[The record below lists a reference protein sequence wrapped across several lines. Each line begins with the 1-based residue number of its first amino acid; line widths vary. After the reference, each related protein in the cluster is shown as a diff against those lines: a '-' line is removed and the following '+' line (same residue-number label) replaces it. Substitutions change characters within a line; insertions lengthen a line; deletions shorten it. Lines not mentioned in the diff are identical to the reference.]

1 MINSA
6 SAIRR
11 GLFVVLLAAV
21 MLAVVIGVTLATG
34 AERQEILSPAAT
46 MAGDTWVPAPGTPIT
61 FFTSSSLQTV
71 VTLTKVSAYH
81 FDPSSAKFYIIESDG
96 HSTQYSAIAKVTA
109 DPNTVVITASSF
121 SVISAGNK
129 IQFQISYTDAPGSF
143 SSATYPLLAL
153 SHHLYIPI
161 IHYTPDGSNPCAAIS
176 ASPSTPYAIAQDQ
189 QYRFFS
195 ITLPVTSTVY
205 VTATNYKVSGGQM
218 QVRLRPTDSCVTT
231 GTQYVLNYVT
241 MLVTQTNNSF
251 ATYNMAPGNYLVRF
265 SADTLSPTPFTFT
278 WSSVAGRGPY
288 EPNNTLCTAAAITPG
303 YTLYAYPDDADDYYY
318 FDSSLSNATIQATI
332 SGFNIPG
339 QYQLIK
345 GNPDCST
352 YIWPPVSSATA
363 SIGTTTMVTTS
374 QTSGRYFLRV
384 LALNQTG
391 YNQSQAYSFKISIS
405 TGLLASSTSSAS
417 GQVAELPTP
426 IAISPEGEVRRAT
439 STDQAPAP

>member
-1 MINSA
+1 MINTA
-6 SAIRR
+6 SALRR
-11 GLFVVLLAAV
+11 GLLVMSLAAV
-21 MLAVVIGVTLATG
+21 MLAVVIGVTLATNVQG
-34 AERQEILSPAAT
+34 QERLSLAAPTAGDVWSPA
-46 MAGDTWVPAPGTPIT
+46 DGTPIT
-61 FFTSSSLQTV
+61 FYASSNLQVV
-71 VTLTKVSAYH
+71 VTLTKEGPAT
-81 FDPSSAKFYIIESDG
+81 FDKNTAKYNIIESDG
-96 HSTQYSAIAKVTA
+96 LFTQHSATA
-109 DPNTVVITASSF
+109 NVGVNANTIVITADNFNVSPTEK
-121 SVISAGNK
+121 K
-129 IQFQISYTDAPGSF
+129 IQFLISDSLGKYH
-143 SSATYPLLAL
+143 SSTYPLLAL
-153 SHHLYIPI
+153 SHHLYVPI
-161 IHYTPDGSNPCAAIS
+161 IHYTPDGSNPCS
-176 ASPSTPYAIAQDQ
+176 AFPTSPSTPYSIAQDQ

-195 ITLPVTSTVY
+195 ITLPVTSTVN
-205 VTATNYKVSGGQM
+205 VTATNYKVTNGQM
-218 QVRLRPTDSCVTT
+218 QVRLRPTSSCVTT
-231 GTQYVLNYVT
+231 GTEYVLNYVT
-241 MLVTQTNNSF
+241 LLITKTNNTF

-265 SADTLSPTPFTFT
+265 SADTLSSTPFTFT
-278 WSSVAGRGPY
+278 WSSVAGWGPY
-288 EPNNTLCTAAAITPG
+288 ELNNTLCTAAAITPG
-303 YTLYAYPDDADDYYY
+303 NTLYAYPDDSDDYYY
-318 FDSSLSNATIQATI
+318 FDSSLSNTTIQATI

-426 IAISPEGEVRRAT
+426 IAISPEGEVRRAA